1 MRNRELHTAK
11 RFRCSFIWPRHHERG
26 KPQLLDDCNGTKPEA
41 PDCEDG
47 HPLSAESGHSMNRE
61 QTAAVDPGDISRMS
75 L

>member
-47 HPLSAESGHSMNRE
+47 LPL
-61 QTAAVDPGDISRMS
+61 
-75 L
+75 